1 MGAPTC
7 VHVECSTYMTYMK
20 LDMYPTV
27 ALNNYEPYFNISTSL
42 QTIDRT
48 TRQIVH
54 NTQEA
59 SHLVHLHVCTFKT
72 IGIYLYV
79 HVVRSIVCREVVC
92 MHTQYIHVHIYI

>member
-59 SHLVHLHVCTFKT
+59 SHLVHMYFQDNRDLSLRTCSP
-72 IGIYLYV
+72 INSLREGGLYQKSDQKFGASV
-79 HVVRSIVCREVVC
+79 K
-92 MHTQYIHVHIYI
+92 